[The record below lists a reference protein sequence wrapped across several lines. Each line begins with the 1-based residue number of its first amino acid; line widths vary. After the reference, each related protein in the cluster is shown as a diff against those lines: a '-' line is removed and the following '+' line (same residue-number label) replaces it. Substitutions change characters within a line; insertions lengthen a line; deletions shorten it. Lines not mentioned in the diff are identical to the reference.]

1 MRVDIFKSK
10 AAAEKNIKDS
20 HQWETLSPEE
30 QRLVAKMVRIIVISI
45 VTVLIGQLQVLDGTR
60 AGLALPAE
68 KQSELMILQKELSQ
82 VCLECQ
88 VYQIPQV

>member
-88 VYQIPQV
+88 VY